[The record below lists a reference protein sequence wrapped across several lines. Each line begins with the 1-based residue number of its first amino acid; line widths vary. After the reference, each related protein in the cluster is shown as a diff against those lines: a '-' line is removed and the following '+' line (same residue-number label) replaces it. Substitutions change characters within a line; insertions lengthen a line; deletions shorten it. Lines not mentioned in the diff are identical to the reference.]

1 MTDLSAAHLAR
12 SMLRCCS
19 MEVSG
24 RFRPPVLPAT
34 TLSRCMPPLSALRQ
48 AERIAAR
55 MITEERMNASVDQA
69 RLALA
74 AALRAACV
82 LRGYCVRTV

>member
-1 MTDLSAAHLAR
+1 MSLLQHGSFREFSVRAACHHAVPLHA
-12 SMLRCCS
+12 
-19 MEVSG
+19 
-24 RFRPPVLPAT
+24 F
-34 TLSRCMPPLSALRQ
+34 LSALRQ

-74 AALRAACV
+74 AALRAACE

>member
-1 MTDLSAAHLAR
+1 
-12 SMLRCCS
+12 
-19 MEVSG
+19 
-24 RFRPPVLPAT
+24 
-34 TLSRCMPPLSALRQ
+34 
-48 AERIAAR
+48 